1 MENSFSH
8 QIKLCR
14 SSRVLP
20 FALSNSPF
28 VQWLVMLRY
37 AIIDG
42 SKITKPFRGCGT
54 SCVDGRRLVRTRT
67 QSTILSHAHFLPNS
81 ISWVIANNEP
91 STLPDWV
98 SPVCLSAR
106 SRMLLLYRCALI
118 LMLMM
123 NMSPRSTVLLLTPVD
138 WMSRVFGPSIRTFVF
153 IYRVNQSIQ
162 IAERAGGAGTRS
174 LQDYILHSSRVRSL
188 TGVVNPT
195 NLSTL
200 LVQGAR
206 HIVYSLAHYTDGLF
220 IHTLLFI
227 IDCLA
232 E

>member
-1 MENSFSH
+1 MAQEF
-8 QIKLCR
+8 
-14 SSRVLP
+14 
-20 FALSNSPF
+20 
-28 VQWLVMLRY
+28 
-37 AIIDG
+37 
-42 SKITKPFRGCGT
+42 TKPFRGCGT
-54 SCVDGRRLVRTRT
+54 SCVDRRRLVRTRT

-162 IAERAGGAGTRS
+162 IAERAGGAGAGTRS
-174 LQDYILHSSRVRSL
+174 LQGYYYYTRHVFALSQ
-188 TGVVNPT
+188 G
-195 NLSTL
+195 LSTL
-200 LVQGAR
+200 R
-206 HIVYSLAHYTDGLF
+206 IS
-220 IHTLLFI
+220 TLLLYLFKALDI
-227 IDCLA
+227 
-232 E
+232 